1 LWISNTCSQSKKDS
15 FQVDQEVIPVAV
27 VKKNI
32 LAIQTSGD
40 DMINRTR
47 QIESYVSRHVTMLT
61 ISQINVN

>member
-1 LWISNTCSQSKKDS
+1 VWISNTWSQSKKDF
-15 FQVDQEVIPVAV
+15 FQVDQEVILVAV

-47 QIESYVSRHVTMLT
+47 HIESSVSRHATMLT